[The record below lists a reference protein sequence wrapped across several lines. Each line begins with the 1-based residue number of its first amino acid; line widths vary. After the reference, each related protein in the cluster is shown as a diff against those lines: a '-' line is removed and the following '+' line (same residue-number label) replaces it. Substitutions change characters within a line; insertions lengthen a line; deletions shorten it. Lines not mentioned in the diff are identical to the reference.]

1 MSPEMS
7 RKGHFF
13 SNKLHIEV
21 QEWVSEG
28 CSAHTSLQAM
38 LVPTGCAGEGQQA
51 GQRGQRVPPSW
62 ACAFPAGAAALSR
75 LGENLASCGVCS
87 LGDGRVGAGLRL
99 AALRAGGCVSPA
111 EVWDLSEL

>member
-1 MSPEMS
+1 MGE
-7 RKGHFF
+7 RG
-13 SNKLHIEV
+13 
-21 QEWVSEG
+21 
-28 CSAHTSLQAM
+28 M
-38 LVPTGCAGEGQQA
+38 LCPQLAAGNARTYG
-51 GQRGQRVPPSW
+51 SW